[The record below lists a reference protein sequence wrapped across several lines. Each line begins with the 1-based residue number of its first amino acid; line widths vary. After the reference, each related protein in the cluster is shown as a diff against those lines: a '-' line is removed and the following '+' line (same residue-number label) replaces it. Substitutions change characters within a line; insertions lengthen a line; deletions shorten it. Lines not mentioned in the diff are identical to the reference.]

1 MVHLKLYCLLLIIV
15 SIATTVSANDEDAGP
30 MNAKLWLE
38 DVDFLDKK
46 IQSIYPGYDHWTGK
60 SQYRAEIESLKTNI
74 LQMND
79 AQIIWG
85 IQKILGLFND
95 EATYIY
101 PIQERLTDK
110 IMPLKAYWFREG
122 LFITD
127 AVDLYGDL
135 VGKKIAA
142 INNHSMGQIRELMRP
157 ILSYDNVHYFD
168 YIFPF
173 YVFLPSL
180 LEYAG
185 VVQAGDDITLITS
198 DGDTVRVEPD
208 VIRHYSGLTRDL
220 PHYRNMNGIYHEGVN
235 YWYEYMAD
243 ENMLFIQFLSIVT
256 PDNDQGFK
264 SFVDEIEHIME
275 RESVEKLVIDNRYGG
290 GGNGFKLKPL
300 TDMIRKNGKINRW
313 GKLFVLTS
321 RATRGTVMELTSIM
335 ELNTRS
341 IFIGEPTGEGVNTV
355 GDMAAVEL
363 SNSGIIVNI
372 TKIFWPTSFEF
383 DQRKS
388 LEPDL
393 YINYT
398 MDQYIDRLDPWLESA
413 VNYVHPSATLPNM
426 KIDMIDDLQGKY
438 TFSGTTIQ
446 VNGGEIGLTI
456 EMKRKIKS
464 FFEIHTSLYLEDEG
478 KLGTD
483 IKDVFFYYTRR
494 DNGDY
499 SFKSME
505 WKGQVIIPD
514 M

>member
-1 MVHLKLYCLLLIIV
+1 
-15 SIATTVSANDEDAGP
+15 
-30 MNAKLWLE
+30 
-38 DVDFLDKK
+38 
-46 IQSIYPGYDHWTGK
+46 
-60 SQYRAEIESLKTNI
+60 
-74 LQMND
+74 
-79 AQIIWG
+79 
-85 IQKILGLFND
+85 
-95 EATYIY
+95 
-101 PIQERLTDK
+101 
-110 IMPLKAYWFREG
+110 
-122 LFITD
+122 
-127 AVDLYGDL
+127 
-135 VGKKIAA
+135 
-142 INNHSMGQIRELMRP
+142 
-157 ILSYDNVHYFD
+157 
-168 YIFPF
+168 
-173 YVFLPSL
+173 
-180 LEYAG
+180 
-185 VVQAGDDITLITS
+185 
-198 DGDTVRVEPD
+198 
-208 VIRHYSGLTRDL
+208 
-220 PHYRNMNGIYHEGVN
+220 
-235 YWYEYMAD
+235 
-243 ENMLFIQFLSIVT
+243 
-256 PDNDQGFK
+256 
-264 SFVDEIEHIME
+264 
-275 RESVEKLVIDNRYGG
+275 
-290 GGNGFKLKPL
+290 
-300 TDMIRKNGKINRW
+300 
-313 GKLFVLTS
+313 
-321 RATRGTVMELTSIM
+321 MELTSIM